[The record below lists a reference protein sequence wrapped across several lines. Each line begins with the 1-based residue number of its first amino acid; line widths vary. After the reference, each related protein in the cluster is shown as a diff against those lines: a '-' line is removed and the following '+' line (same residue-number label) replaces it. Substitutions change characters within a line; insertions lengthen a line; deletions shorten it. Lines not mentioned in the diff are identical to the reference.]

1 MWFILTCSS
10 NLALFNIWWRVGA
23 LGGVC
28 QILIIFNNN
37 FNNIF
42 FEEQHASGCRL
53 ITPALGISSW
63 EMSLPCRAHFGAL
76 YLPVTW
82 ETYSWDPGG
91 ANSNNINAFFECTC
105 HPALWPLHY
114 RKTNLSECFL
124 VFPWSVPAH
133 LRDAVLS
140 WLPHAGLH
148 GRLGTLFVT

>member
-10 NLALFNIWWRVGA
+10 NLVLFNIWWRVGA

-28 QILIIFNNN
+28 QILIIF
-37 FNNIF
+37 
-42 FEEQHASGCRL
+42 SLR
-53 ITPALGISSW
+53 SS
-63 EMSLPCRAHFGAL
+63 LLLDAG
-76 YLPVTW
+76 YLPLPLESLAGRCPCLAELTLGHFISVTW

-133 LRDAVLS
+133 LWDAVLS